1 MSPLITWLLED
12 TLLICVEDDDEDGG
26 STTLARSLQ
35 VTNSVIW
42 ISDSGIES
50 HMFSS
55 SLTTSAMEGLDS
67 VSSWLH
73 LRAKVTNFSTHAGG

>member
-1 MSPLITWLLED
+1 MNLKINFYLGVIVEITPLITWL
-12 TLLICVEDDDEDGG
+12 DGG
-26 STTLARSLQ
+26 STTLVWSLQ
-35 VTNSVIW
+35 VTNSMIW

-67 VSSWLH
+67 VSSMQH
-73 LRAKVTNFSTHAGG
+73 LSAKVTNFSTHAGG